1 MNALHHMP
9 NQSAFYD
16 PKNQDSQVRGTN
28 ILAIVDIVKKPK
40 NKSKIQI
47 NSSDILRNCF

>member
-40 NKSKIQI
+40 
-47 NSSDILRNCF
+47 RE

>member
-1 MNALHHMP
+1 MRCIICRINLH
-9 NQSAFYD
+9 FTTL
-16 PKNQDSQVRGTN
+16 KNQDSQVRGTN